1 MERPLRRELMFQM
14 VETARLMR
22 THVDQ
27 RAREHGTTRAQWGVL
42 SRLRRREGQNQVAM
56 AEQLDMQ
63 PISVA
68 RLIDRLEGQGLVERR
83 ADPADRRAH
92 LLHLT
97 DQGRAL
103 VEGLDALRTEI
114 AAELLGGVEDEA
126 LRATLDTLATIRSRI
141 RDGRRERQAGPT
153 VPTAATA
160 GAA

>member
-27 RAREHGTTRAQWGVL
+27 RAREHGTTRAQWGIL

-68 RLIDRLEGQGLVERR
+68 RLIDRAL
-83 ADPADRRAH
+83 
-92 LLHLT
+92 
-97 DQGRAL
+97 DQ
-103 VEGLDALRTEI
+103 
-114 AAELLGGVEDEA
+114 
-126 LRATLDTLATIRSRI
+126 S
-141 RDGRRERQAGPT
+141 
-153 VPTAATA
+153 
-160 GAA
+160 

>member
-1 MERPLRRELMFQM
+1 
-14 VETARLMR
+14 
-22 THVDQ
+22 
-27 RAREHGTTRAQWGVL
+27 
-42 SRLRRREGQNQVAM
+42 M

-92 LLHLT
+92 LLYLT
-97 DQGRAL
+97 AQGRAL

-114 AAELLGGVEDEA
+114 AGELLGEVEDEA

-141 RDGRRERQAGPT
+141 RDGRRERQAGPA
-153 VPTAATA
+153 VPTA